1 MAENVHSGYRVLQEY
16 FATRRAFLLSFTGAT
31 SLPAD
36 FPVGAFTLRL
46 HFNLPLPV
54 DIKLRKDSLR
64 LYCTPV
70 VNLFAHHSEPV
81 RPDDSSPQYALRAS
95 QQNPEHYDVF
105 GEDGFSKV
113 AASDKTPGPDEAI
126 HIWPEFEGFQ
136 HQIEY
141 SRQREVVYWHHRTR
155 TSCFIVVWNTPLPL
169 FTPMAISLTLPG

>member
-1 MAENVHSGYRVLQEY
+1 MLPESFFFFHLQGHV
-16 FATRRAFLLSFTGAT
+16 ATGRL
-31 SLPAD
+31 
-36 FPVGAFTLRL
+36 PVGAFTLRL

-105 GEDGFSKV
+105 RGEDGF
-113 AASDKTPGPDEAI
+113 
-126 HIWPEFEGFQ
+126 Q
-136 HQIEY
+136 
-141 SRQREVVYWHHRTR
+141 
-155 TSCFIVVWNTPLPL
+155 
-169 FTPMAISLTLPG
+169 